1 MNSRLAISSRNDYE
15 RELADTDK
23 MQSKPNTFCNTFNIR
38 ELEAIVSS
46 SYTRDDDKK
55 LEAFLRV
62 RKYLLLPIWPRS
74 HLYREGGKEV
84 IEMVTMI
91 RFGGIL
97 KK

>member
-62 RKYLLLPIWPRS
+62 RKYIYYY
-74 HLYREGGKEV
+74 LYGPDLTCTGRGERK
-84 IEMVTMI
+84 
-91 RFGGIL
+91 
-97 KK
+97 